1 MTREPPG
8 RPDLDE
14 AHGRRIALVGGLVLV
29 LALGIIFVIQN
40 SRSVRVSFVFFSAQ
54 ISLIWVIVLSALA
67 GAAIGAIVTRLVRRR
82 LRGE

>member
-1 MTREPPG
+1 MTSEPPG

-14 AHGRRIALVGGLVLV
+14 AQVRRIALVGGLVLV

-82 LRGE
+82 LRGQ